1 MAAATQL
8 SSHDSTT
15 LSLLFDPE
23 SSPSSNTAPIS
34 AELPQDPF
42 YTAETLAL
50 LQGTERRAI
59 SLAETSP
66 AEALRLFD
74 ELLVSHQQYA
84 SGYNNRAQLRR
95 ILSHPSAE
103 VKADLDKAI
112 SLARPRTK
120 LEPVSMLQAKV
131 LSNAYTQLG
140 AVLLREGKEEEAGA
154 VFREG
159 ARYGGD
165 VARSMAVKLNPV
177 ARLCGA
183 IVKEAMRKEMTIG
196 R

>member
-42 YTAETLAL
+42 YPAETLAL
-50 LQGTERRAI
+50 LQDTERRAI

-74 ELLVSHQQYA
+74 ELLASHQQYA
-84 SGYNNRAQLRR
+84 SGYNNRAQLLR
-95 ILSHPSAE
+95 ILSRPSEE

-112 SLARPRTK
+112 SLARPRST

-154 VFREG
+154 VFQQG
-159 ARYGGD
+159 GRYGGD

-183 IVKEAMRKEMTIG
+183 IVKEAMRKEMTVG
-196 R
+196 